1 MQICFPKVLNFEY
14 FQNISLHYM
23 DGIVRELGFVC
34 QQTPKKQLYENG
46 MPKKGLDAVLS
57 TTKH

>member
-1 MQICFPKVLNFEY
+1 MQICFPKVLNIEY

-23 DGIVRELGFVC
+23 DGIGRELGFVC
-34 QQTPKKQLYENG
+34 HQTPKKQLYENG
-46 MPKKGLDAVLS
+46 MPKKGLDGALS